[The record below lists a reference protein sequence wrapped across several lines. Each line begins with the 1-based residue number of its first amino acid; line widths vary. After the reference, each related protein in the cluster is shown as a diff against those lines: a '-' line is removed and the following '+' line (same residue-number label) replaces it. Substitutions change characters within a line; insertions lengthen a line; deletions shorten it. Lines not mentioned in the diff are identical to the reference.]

1 MFIAVC
7 KGLEQFR
14 FFLIIEFSVLV
25 LIKFLGEKKLFGADH
40 PITRNVEGH
49 MGLDFTFATLKKRL
63 KRADTSVI
71 WPRILEILL

>member
-25 LIKFLGEKKLFGADH
+25 LIKFLGEKKLFSADH
-40 PITRNVEGH
+40 PITRDVEGH
-49 MGLDFTFATLKKRL
+49 MGLDFTFATLNKRL